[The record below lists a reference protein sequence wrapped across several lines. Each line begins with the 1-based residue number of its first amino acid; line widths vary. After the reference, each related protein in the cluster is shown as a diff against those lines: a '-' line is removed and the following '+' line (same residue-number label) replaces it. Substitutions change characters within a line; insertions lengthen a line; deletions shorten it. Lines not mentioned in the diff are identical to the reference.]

1 MRRLQQSLR
10 RRSARRCPP
19 SIFIPYRLLTTSYVS
34 YKPASQTAQEI
45 EDASSPAL
53 LLKTVPV
60 HIPARATSNDSAV
73 KAHFDLPHSIFGD
86 MAGVRSEHAKGLF
99 LYAPLTQSDSLRRLT
114 DRTLIQASAIVQRI
128 VVAPQDPTG
137 RELRLVVKNLDRL
150 SDILCAVIDMCE
162 LVRNVHPD
170 QDWVDQS
177 DRTHQI
183 LCSFM
188 NELNATRGL
197 YEVSPRVTS
206 VNQHADYLTHFSVT
220 CKSDYP
226 SFQQPIDYFRA

>member
-10 RRSARRCPP
+10 RRSARRCP
-19 SIFIPYRLLTTSYVS
+19 FILIPHRLLTTSYAS
-34 YKPASQTAQEI
+34 YKPAPQATLEI
-45 EDASSPAL
+45 EDTNSPTF
-53 LLKTVPV
+53 LLKTSP
-60 HIPARATSNDSAV
+60 IQLPARATSDDSAI

-86 MAGVRSEHAKGLF
+86 MVGVRREHVKGLF
-99 LYAPLTQSDSLRRLT
+99 HYDSLTQPESLRRLT

-150 SDILCAVIDMCE
+150 SDILCGVIDMCE
-162 LVRNVHPD
+162 LIRNVHPH
-170 QDWVDQS
+170 QDWVNQS

-188 NELNATRGL
+188 NELNATQGL
-197 YEVSPRVTS
+197 YEVSPQAIS
-206 VNQHADYLTHFSVT
+206 VN
-220 CKSDYP
+220 
-226 SFQQPIDYFRA
+226 

>member
-10 RRSARRCPP
+10 RRSARRCP

-34 YKPASQTAQEI
+34 YKPASQAALEI

-73 KAHFDLPHSIFGD
+73 KAHFDLPHSIFGA
-86 MAGVRSEHAKGLF
+86 MAGVRSEDAKGLF
-99 LYAPLTQSDSLRRLT
+99 LYEPLTQSDSLRRLT
-114 DRTLIQASAIVQRI
+114 DRTLIHASAIVQRI
-128 VVAPQDPTG
+128 VVAPQDSTG

-150 SDILCAVIDMCE
+150 SDMLCGVIDMCE

-188 NELNATRGL
+188 NELNVTRGL
-197 YEVSPRVTS
+197 YEVSPRIIS
-206 VNQHADYLTHFSVT
+206 VNQHADYLTHFPVT
-220 CKSDYP
+220 CKSDCP
-226 SFQQPIDYFRA
+226 SFQRPIDYFRA